1 MPSFPE
7 VKLYISGLWLLF
19 KGDPQGLKRLDLSD
33 RGMMRSFWAFV
44 WCLPAMF
51 IYWTG
56 VRYAFLASGPP
67 ETKAGPSFY
76 LRLLMIEALNWVL
89 PLVLLGALCLFL
101 KTERK
106 FPPIVVATNWL
117 SVPISYAYAALTL
130 ILFLVPQV
138 AGMIA
143 LLQLALLVATV
154 FAISRFVRQICGPQ
168 PLVIATMLL
177 VLLVPGL
184 IISDLLQSYLGVSP
198 Y

>member
-7 VKLYISGLWLLF
+7 VKFYISGLWLLL
-19 KGDPQGLKRLDLSD
+19 KNDPQGLKRLDLSD

-56 VRYAFLASGPP
+56 VRFAFLSTSPQG
-67 ETKAGPSFY
+67 TTAGTAFY
-76 LRLLMIEALNWVL
+76 LRLFMIEAVNWVL
-89 PLVLLGALCLFL
+89 PLALLGLLCLLL

-106 FPPIVVATNWL
+106 FTAIVVTTNWL
-117 SVPISYAYAALTL
+117 SVPISYAYAVLTL
-130 ILFLVPQV
+130 LLFLAPFA
-138 AGMIA
+138 AGFIA
-143 LLQLALLVATV
+143 LVQLALLIATI
-154 FAISRFVRQICGPQ
+154 FAISRFVRQICGPE
-168 PLVIATMLL
+168 PLVVAATLL

-184 IISDLLQSYLGVSP
+184 IIADLLQSYLGVSP

>member
-1 MPSFPE
+1 MPSFLE
-7 VKLYISGLWLLF
+7 VKHYISGLWLLF
-19 KGDPQGLKRLDLSD
+19 KGDRQGLKHLDLTD

-56 VRYAFLASGPP
+56 VRYAFLSTGPAG
-67 ETKAGPSFY
+67 TKAGLPFY
-76 LRLLMIEALNWVL
+76 LRLFMIEAVNWVL
-89 PLVLLGALCLFL
+89 PLVLLAVLCLFL

-130 ILFLVPQV
+130 VLFLVPPV

-143 LLQLALLVATV
+143 LLQLALLAATI

-168 PLVIATMLL
+168 PLVIAATLL
-177 VLLVPGL
+177 VLLVPSL